1 MEVLGNIFS
10 NVFVYQELRTWMTI
24 GELGDIKDKVIQ
36 DNQLL
41 LSFLDLHLELFLSHR
56 VDRLVEL
63 DGILSQ
69 EPLVPGLKETK
80 YTDEQAD
87 SDVVEHRLD
96 VTIMRVRV
104 NAERDRDLTRD
115 QHQVRENLHS
125 KNGEEL
131 EWK

>member
-1 MEVLGNIFS
+1 MEVLRNIFS
-10 NVFVYQELRTWMTI
+10 NVFVDQELRAWMTI

-56 VDRLVEL
+56 VDRLIKL

-69 EPLVPGLKETK
+69 EPLVPGLKKTK

-96 VTIMRVRV
+96 VAIMRVRV

-115 QHQVRENLHS
+115 
-125 KNGEEL
+125 
-131 EWK
+131 